1 MDTPDVKKSA
11 GMAYVA
17 GAFGVWGLLPLYWRA
32 FSAIDSLQ
40 IMACRIAFSLL
51 FIWLFLAWRRNLHWP
66 RLLLDPVSLM
76 PLLRSAMLISLNW
89 GIYIWAVNAGHTVEA
104 SLGYFINP
112 LVNVLLGLIFFKE
125 KLPILQW
132 VAFGLAFAG
141 VALLTLFSGK
151 VPWISLCLAF
161 TFAFYGLSK
170 KRLTLNS
177 LEALG
182 AETLLMLPL
191 AILILTV
198 RQIQG
203 AGVFSGPP
211 IRSLLLVPSGII
223 SAIPLYW
230 FAQGAKAIPLSTMG
244 FLQFISP
251 TLQLIIGV
259 AVFREAFPAKNF
271 LAFGFVWLG
280 LLFYALSLARPS
292 AGPDKTRSDAG

>member
-1 MDTPDVKKSA
+1 METPEIKKST

-17 GAFGVWGLLPLYWRA
+17 GAFGVWGLLPLYWKS

-40 IMACRIAFSLL
+40 IMACRILFSLL
-51 FIWLFLAWRRNLHWP
+51 FIWLFLAWRRNTRWP
-66 RLLLDPVSLM
+66 RLLLSSGSLK
-76 PLLRSAMLISLNW
+76 PLLRSALLISLNW

-104 SLGYFINP
+104 SLGYYINP

-125 KLPILQW
+125 KLPVLQW
-132 VAFGLAFAG
+132 VAFGLAFVG

-151 VPWISLCLAF
+151 VPWISLILAF

-170 KRLTLNS
+170 KRLTLDS

-198 RQIQG
+198 RHIQG
-203 AGVFSGPP
+203 VGVFSGSPL
-211 IRSLLLVPSGII
+211 RSLALVPSGII

-230 FAQGAKAIPLSTMG
+230 FAQGAKAIPLSTLG

-271 LAFGFVWLG
+271 IAFGIVWLG
-280 LLFYALSLARPS
+280 LLFYAFSSVRPTAAS
-292 AGPDKTRSDAG
+292 GAHRS